1 MIGVKVVG
9 GFDANKMGK
18 QVQKMLDQIKNET
31 YKTARSLTPV
41 DTGFAKSQWDKKST
55 SQGFEVKNETDYIQ
69 FLDKGH
75 SRQAPRGITKPTVRK
90 MTGYIKS
97 RRLKR

>member
-31 YKTARSLTPV
+31 YKTARSFTPV
-41 DTGFAKSQWDKKST
+41 DTGYA
-55 SQGFEVKNETDYIQ
+55 
-69 FLDKGH
+69 
-75 SRQAPRGITKPTVRK
+75 
-90 MTGYIKS
+90 
-97 RRLKR
+97 

>member
-1 MIGVKVVG
+1 
-9 GFDANKMGK
+9 
-18 QVQKMLDQIKNET
+18 
-31 YKTARSLTPV
+31 
-41 DTGFAKSQWDKKST
+41 
-55 SQGFEVKNETDYIQ
+55 VKNDTDYIQ

-75 SRQAPRGITKPTVRK
+75 SRQAPQGITKPTVRK